1 MTNEIIATGGFNT
14 GRLYSREGQRIYWAQ
29 RNDGWLYFNDI
40 DRMID
45 GWLPRDM
52 HGAAAD
58 TISAAELAKPVS
70 PRWLMNRY
78 DNHKYGYSPAER
90 DGPNPSVPA
99 DFDFGAAL
107 RI

>member
-29 RNDGWLYFNDI
+29 RADGYVYFNDI

-45 GWLPRDM
+45 GWISRDYLLPID
-52 HGAAAD
+52 HD
-58 TISAAELAKPVS
+58 VKPQWIMQFYDDRRYNYPTS
-70 PRWLMNRY
+70 PT
-78 DNHKYGYSPAER
+78 
-90 DGPNPSVPA
+90 PSVPA